1 MNVDNELHY
10 RPLKVYVIRN
20 KAGALAPRT
29 KIYPSKSGGTMGFNS
44 FVEGMIHYYLSND
57 NPVYRKYQTEMDTM
71 YHHWCWGGGKK
82 NFDSYAKLH
91 DALTN
96 PPASINCFIRPINVP
111 RPAYDEFMRIIDKIY
126 DEWSVEEV
134 AQDYA

>member
-1 MNVDNELHY
+1 MNTNTELHY
-10 RPLKVYVIRN
+10 RPFKVYVIRN
-20 KAGALAPRT
+20 KNGAFAPRT

-57 NPVYRKYQTEMDTM
+57 NPVYRKYQDDLDVL

-82 NFDSYAKLH
+82 NFSCYDKVR
-91 DALTN
+91 DALAA
-96 PPASINCFIRPINVP
+96 PSRWRGSANVS

-134 AQDYA
+134 TQDYA

>member
-1 MNVDNELHY
+1 MNTGNELHY

-20 KAGALAPRT
+20 KAGAFAPRT

-57 NPVYRKYQTEMDTM
+57 NPVYRKYDVELDAM
-71 YHHWCWGGGKK
+71 YNHWCWGGGKK

-91 DALTN
+91 DALA
-96 PPASINCFIRPINVP
+96 ASTYYHSPVKIS
-111 RPAYDEFMRIIDKIY
+111 RPAYDEFIRIIDKIY
-126 DEWSVEEV
+126 DEWGVEEIT
-134 AQDYA
+134 QDYA

>member
-1 MNVDNELHY
+1 
-10 RPLKVYVIRN
+10 
-20 KAGALAPRT
+20 
-29 KIYPSKSGGTMGFNS
+29 MGFNS

-57 NPVYRKYQTEMDTM
+57 NPVYRKLQDELDAL

-91 DALTN
+91 DALSAPSRWRISVN
-96 PPASINCFIRPINVP
+96 IS

-134 AQDYA
+134 TQDYA

>member
-57 NPVYRKYQTEMDTM
+57 NPVYRQYENEMDAM

-82 NFDSYAKLH
+82 NFDTYNKLH
-91 DALTN
+91 DAL
-96 PPASINCFIRPINVP
+96 SISTYYQTAVRVS

-134 AQDYA
+134 TQDYA